1 MPRALPRSTV
11 SPPPRHGSLA
21 GRALAN
27 TLLALAS
34 CAASCSDRGAAPGA
48 AQAPAQATLAPA
60 GRAPSPVDARVDELV
75 LALTPID
82 DTVTSDL
89 QDAHFVRGQALLA
102 ELRAADREVGVA
114 ALARL
119 RDVRAGQAEAKRERI
134 LAIERGLLD
143 VAAHAAP
150 EDTRELLRSLVTT
163 YGPALDLRTDA
174 LGFYADVHPEEALAV
189 IEPVLARTRSEETGP
204 PAEFYVRAYVVA
216 CAKTGRSPVAILS
229 RVATNLF
236 MEEAARV
243 AAVKELRHHQELLA
257 SQTLQQILV
266 ESTGDG
272 YLRRMAAQGIRDSL
286 PRETACEIFLRVGDK
301 EADLNFLAFLRD
313 VIEKNC
319 PQ

>member
-1 MPRALPRSTV
+1 MPRAIPR
-11 SPPPRHGSLA
+11 PPSSAHRRHGSL
-21 GRALAN
+21 GRRAVAN
-27 TLLALAS
+27 AALALAL
-34 CAASCSDRGAAPGA
+34 AACGDGPRSPAAGAA
-48 AQAPAQATLAPA
+48 AQASLSPA
-60 GRAPSPVDARVDELV
+60 GRAPTGADARVDELV
-75 LALTPID
+75 RALTPID
-82 DTVTSDL
+82 ETVTSDIE
-89 QDAHFVRGQALLA
+89 DAHFVEGQALLA
-102 ELRAADREVGVA
+102 ALRTEGREVGLA

-119 RDVRAGQAEAKRERI
+119 RDVREGQEDVSRERI

-150 EDTRELLRSLVTT
+150 DDTRELLRNLVTT

-174 LGFYADVHPEEALAV
+174 LGFYAEVHPEEALTV
-189 IEPVLARTRSEETGP
+189 IEPVLARTRSEQTGP
-204 PAEFYVRAYVVA
+204 PAEFYVRAYIGA
-216 CAKTGRSPVAILS
+216 CAKTSRSPVEILS

-243 AAVKELRHHQELLA
+243 AAVKELRHHPDLLA

-272 YLRRMAAQGIRDSL
+272 YLRRMAAQGLRESL

-313 VIEKNC
+313 MIEKNC